1 MPSIYYK
8 YWEEFVSEW
17 FKAGGKPSF
26 PLKGWTDPDPVLGCV
41 SKYLPE
47 PWWGN
52 DGDEEPLHS
61 VVINYNPGEGG
72 PNQEYSK
79 LKHWYKSSYANDI
92 VKTVGANLLTATAD
106 WHNSKRAL
114 PILDA
119 LHDLKYISDP
129 YGLRNH
135 LSIELIPWHTK
146 SVNTSY
152 WKYFDQNIVEIYEHV
167 LKFAANESKRIANAK
182 LKNKVLLRMN
192 CTHTQRLLKGLAK
205 NSHPSRIIGCG
216 SSSKG
221 DGHYVIFEICD
232 IPDVQFIS
240 IWKSKSG
247 WIHYIFPEQ
256 DVLKDILKN
265 RLTCHVVGCA
275 CNKKCNKEFNKHCNE
290 DCKNCNLKK

>member
-1 MPSIYYK
+1 MPSSYYK
-8 YWEEFVSEW
+8 YWEQFVNEW
-17 FKAGGKPSF
+17 FNAQAGRKPVCR
-26 PLKGWTDPDPVLGCV
+26 LKCWTEPDPVLGSV

-79 LKHWYKSSYANDI
+79 LKYWYKSSYANDI

-129 YGLRNH
+129 YGLKNH

-146 SVNTSY
+146 TTGKIKTY
-152 WKYFDQNIVEIYEHV
+152 IHDNIEQVYEHC
-167 LKFAANESKRIANAK
+167 LKFAANESKRIANEK
-182 LKNKVLLRMN
+182 LKNKVILRMSGN
-192 CTHTQRLLKGLAK
+192 NTKWLLNELAPK
-205 NSHPSRIIGCG
+205 HPSKILVSG
-216 SSSKG
+216 SSSLG
-221 DGHYVIFEICD
+221 DGHYMVFEICD

-240 IWKSKSG
+240 IWGSRTRNN
-247 WIHYIFPEQ
+247 FPKKE
-256 DVLKDILKN
+256 VLEDILKN
-265 RLTCHVVGCA
+265 RITCHA
-275 CNKKCNKEFNKHCNE
+275 MP
-290 DCKNCNLKK
+290 